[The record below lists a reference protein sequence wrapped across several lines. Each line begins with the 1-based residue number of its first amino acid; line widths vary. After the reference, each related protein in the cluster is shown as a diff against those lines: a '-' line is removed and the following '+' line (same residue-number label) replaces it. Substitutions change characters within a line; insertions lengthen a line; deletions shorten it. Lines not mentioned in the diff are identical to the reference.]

1 MCIPDFK
8 YASRELAAKY
18 SSAPDYP
25 KTAEAALCEMY
36 RQTGRFSYGEDGMLK
51 KGVVVR
57 HLVLP
62 GARKDSM
69 AVLKRL
75 SEILPPSDILLSLMS
90 QYTPEFAADS
100 EYKELHRRI
109 TSFEYGSVLKY
120 AESLGF
126 DGFMQGRASATS
138 EYTPDFAK

>member
-1 MCIPDFK
+1 MKKIK
-8 YASRELAAKY
+8 IGQIGIGHNHGAAK
-18 SSAPDYP
+18 
-25 KTAEAALCEMY
+25 AADC
-36 RQTGRFSYGEDGMLK
+36 
-51 KGVVVR
+51 
-57 HLVLP
+57 
-62 GARKDSM
+62 
-69 AVLKRL
+69 KRL